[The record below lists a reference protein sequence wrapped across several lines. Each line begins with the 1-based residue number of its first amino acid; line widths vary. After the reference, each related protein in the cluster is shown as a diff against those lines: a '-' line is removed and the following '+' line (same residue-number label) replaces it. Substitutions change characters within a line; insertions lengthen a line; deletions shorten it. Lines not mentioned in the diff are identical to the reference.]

1 MFEAAIRRVPG
12 LDGRRIVMIGD
23 QLGTDIMGAVRFGID
38 SVLVLTGIGRL
49 SDLATS
55 DIRPTYTLERL

>member
-1 MFEAAIRRVPG
+1 
-12 LDGRRIVMIGD
+12 
-23 QLGTDIMGAVRFGID
+23 MGAVRFGID

-55 DIRPTYTLERL
+55 NILPTYTLERL